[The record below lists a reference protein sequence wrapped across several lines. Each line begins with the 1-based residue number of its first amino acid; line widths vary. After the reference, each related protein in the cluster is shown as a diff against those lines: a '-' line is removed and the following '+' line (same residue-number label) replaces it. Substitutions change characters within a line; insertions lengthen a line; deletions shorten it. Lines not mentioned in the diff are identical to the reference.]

1 MLKKVLPLMLLA
13 SAVQAAEVRV
23 YNWTDYVAPDTLKN
37 FEQASS
43 IKVHYD
49 VYDSNETLDA
59 KLMAGRSGYDV
70 VFPSNHFMARQIQGG
85 AFKKLDRSR
94 IEGWDNLNP
103 QLLRALE
110 TNDPGNQYGI
120 PYLWGTAGIGYN
132 VDKVKAILGEDH
144 VVDSWELLFNPEHLG
159 KLAQCGVGI
168 LDNGPELIPMALHYL
183 GLPHHSHNPD
193 DYKKAEALLLEMRK
207 NVRYFHSSK
216 YVGDLAN
223 GEICLAVGFSG
234 DIMQAASRAAEAGN
248 GVKIDYVI
256 PKEGAP
262 MWFDMV
268 TMPADAPNEAAGYA
282 FMNYLLQPEVMAG
295 ISNHVHYANGN
306 LKADA
311 LVDPALKADN
321 KVYPPQEV
329 MTKLY
334 ALEAMPLEPI
344 EGGVQQRGGRDLA
357 AREGV
362 GGLGH
367 GELGE
372 GVRAHASRSLQALR
386 AASKLAGSSS
396 KTKPPLSFS
405 SAAISPSKSFSPCR
419 AAALGT
425 EMPCQRRI
433 ESMRGRASFVSAMRM
448 LLLRCDTGRRFPRL
462 PAPTCRPR
470 LPKTGRNIV

>member
-1 MLKKVLPLMLLA
+1 MLKKLLPLMLLA
-13 SAVQAAEVRV
+13 SASQAAEVRV

-120 PYLWGTAGIGYN
+120 PYLWGTAGVGYN

-193 DYKKAEALLLEMRK
+193 DYKKAEALLMEMRK

-234 DIMQAASRAAEAGN
+234 DIMQAGNRAREAGN
-248 GVKIDYVI
+248 GVNIEYVI
-256 PKEGAP
+256 PKEGTP
-262 MWFDMV
+262 VWFDMIAIPV
-268 TMPADAPNEAAGYA
+268 DSDNDDAAYA
-282 FMNYLLQPEVMAG
+282 FINYLLKPQVIGDITNYVQYP
-295 ISNHVHYANGN
+295 NGN
-306 LKADA
+306 TAADRF
-311 LVDPALKADN
+311 VDPALLAN
-321 KVYPPQEV
+321 PTVYAPASV
-329 MTKLY
+329 MDQLY
-334 ALEAMPLEPI
+334 TLEAMPKAI
-344 EGGVQQRGGRDLA
+344 DR
-357 AREGV
+357 
-362 GGLGH
+362 
-367 GELGE
+367 
-372 GVRAHASRSLQALR
+372 VRTRLW
-386 AASKLAGSSS
+386 
-396 KTKPPLSFS
+396 TKV
-405 SAAISPSKSFSPCR
+405 KS
-419 AAALGT
+419 GT
-425 EMPCQRRI
+425 
-433 ESMRGRASFVSAMRM
+433 
-448 LLLRCDTGRRFPRL
+448 
-462 PAPTCRPR
+462 
-470 LPKTGRNIV
+470 